1 MPYDR
6 RTVIAGL
13 AGLPLCALTFK
24 AADAQQIE
32 RPSVRLGVA
41 NKAHLYYLPLTLAE
55 RRGYFRQY
63 GLTVATSDF
72 EGGNRSMRCSPA
84 RSMS

>member
-6 RTVIAGL
+6 RTLIASL
-13 AGLPLCALTFK
+13 AGLPLCALPFK

-55 RRGYFRQY
+55 RRGYFKDY
-63 GLTVATSDF
+63 SLTIQMSDF
-72 EGGNRSMRCSPA
+72 
-84 RSMS
+84 